1 MHGVY
6 LLWWVQERQ
15 VRPAAVAI
23 ALAAGDLALTAFE
36 VPTGWLADRYGHR
49 VSLMAGSALQVAG
62 MLACWMGRGIAGV
75 LAASVLIALGDAF
88 RSGADQ
94 ETALSFAG
102 LMIACAMVEP
112 PAIFGARTA
121 KDASSAWAS
130 RVTMAASTHRTVSK
144 SRSPITIPMLAAL
157 IVPAS
162 CLGGLAG
169 AASFFAQTSA
179 WANAERTTLLVAS
192 LTLAE
197 AAGAILARSLT
208 ADVRIQFVLAGVGTA
223 ILVPALFHP
232 SAILLAVVGLSFLLG
247 IAEPLRAAAIQRSS
261 ADYVRARAASMASAC
276 DKGVATFALIGAGV
290 LPRGR

>member
-94 ETALSFAG
+94 ALLYRSCVALDREADFQR
-102 LMIACAMVEP
+102 LE
-112 PAIFGARTA
+112 ARTL
-121 KDASSAWAS
+121 S
-130 RVTMAASTHRTVSK
+130 
-144 SRSPITIPMLAAL
+144 L
-157 IVPAS
+157 IH
-162 CLGGLAG
+162 
-169 AASFFAQTSA
+169 
-179 WANAERTTLLVAS
+179 
-192 LTLAE
+192 
-197 AAGAILARSLT
+197 I
-208 ADVRIQFVLAGVGTA
+208 
-223 ILVPALFHP
+223 
-232 SAILLAVVGLSFLLG
+232 
-247 IAEPLRAAAIQRSS
+247 
-261 ADYVRARAASMASAC
+261 
-276 DKGVATFALIGAGV
+276 
-290 LPRGR
+290 